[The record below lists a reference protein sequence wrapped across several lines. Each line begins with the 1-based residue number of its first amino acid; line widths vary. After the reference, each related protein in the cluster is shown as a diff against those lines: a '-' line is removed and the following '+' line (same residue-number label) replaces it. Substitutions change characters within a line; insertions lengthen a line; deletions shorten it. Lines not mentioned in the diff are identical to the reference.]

1 MAGLIRNHP
10 RKFMAGGVLATGKLP
25 IRISSPMDSF
35 CLADLLRGAL
45 VFSDYLPNPMRTTGV
60 ANIEKRYSS
69 GGASPSHTPGSAT
82 PRGKIDQVTGNQ
94 EKSKG
99 IGTPH
104 YEENIGDQKKQA
116 GGGGGSNVWIH
127 FLCSDCVHR
136 VFACATST

>member
-1 MAGLIRNHP
+1 ME
-10 RKFMAGGVLATGKLP
+10 FV
-25 IRISSPMDSF
+25 SP
-35 CLADLLRGAL
+35 ADLLHGAL

-82 PRGKIDQVTGNQ
+82 PRGKVDQVIGNQ

-104 YEENIGDQKKQA
+104 YEEHIGDQKKQA

-127 FLCSDCVHR
+127 LFVQRLCLSKGCLSNLNTKEWSFKHR
-136 VFACATST
+136 GSG